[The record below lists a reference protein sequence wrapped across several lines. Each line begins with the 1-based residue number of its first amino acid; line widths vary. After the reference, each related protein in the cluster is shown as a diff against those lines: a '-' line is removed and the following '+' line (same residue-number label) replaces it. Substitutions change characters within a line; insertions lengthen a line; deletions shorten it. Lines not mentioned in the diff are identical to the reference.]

1 MTTTITTLPASRF
14 NLTEVDRY
22 NGIVAV
28 YDGADVELV
37 RAAAYDTPTSLT
49 WDEWSAWVEWVD
61 ADDVTDATVTDPEDG
76 VWRPGPVAALRIAA
90 GEDAAAICAD
100 EPSLGYWS

>member
-1 MTTTITTLPASRF
+1 MTTTTTLPAARYG
-14 NLTEVDRY
+14 LTEIARHDD
-22 NGIVAV
+22 IVAV
-28 YDGADVELV
+28 DDGATVELV
-37 RAAAYDTPTSLT
+37 RAAAYDAPTSLT
-49 WDEWSAWVEWVD
+49 WDEWSAQVDWVD
-61 ADDVTDATVTDPEDG
+61 ADDVTDATVTDPEAG